1 MGRMRTRSPVG
12 NSSVRSNRARL
23 RVSIWLWMRHRRRA
37 SRRRGRLHDRRHPA
51 VEVDRGA
58 RDERRARGD
67 EERDEVAELL
77 RLAHA
82 ADRHALGALAI
93 DGLDAAA
100 LRAALPLLAL
110 HEPEA
115 D

>member
-1 MGRMRTRSPVG
+1 M
-12 NSSVRSNRARL
+12 
-23 RVSIWLWMRHRRRA
+23 WFWM
-37 SRRRGRLHDRRHPA
+37 RRRGRASGRRRRLHDRRHPA

-77 RLAHA
+77 GLAHA

-93 DGLDAAA
+93 DGLDVPA
-100 LRAALPLLAL
+100 LRATLPLLAL
-110 HEPEA
+110 HQPDAGRVDAPARRCVLLPEPL
-115 D
+115 

>member
-1 MGRMRTRSPVG
+1 MRTRLPVG

-23 RVSIWLWMRHRRRA
+23 RLSIWLGMRARGRA
-37 SRRRGRLHDRRHPA
+37 SPGRGRLHDRRHPA

-58 RDERRARGD
+58 RDERSARGD
-67 EERDEVAELL
+67 EERDEVAELF
-77 RLAHA
+77 RLPHA
-82 ADRHALGALAI
+82 ADRHPLGALAI
-93 DGLDAAA
+93 DGLDVAA

-115 D
+115 DRV